1 MGAHK
6 ALIRASLWP
15 ICGPCNSLSLPQAL
29 SSRRQVCVGLPL
41 DLFPNPAI
49 SSLGLPL
56 YLISWSASLSHRLV
70 CLSISSLGLPLY
82 LFPNPAISSLGLP
95 ISSQTQLS
103 HLFLNGSAPS
113 LYWSASLSLLPV
125 WSPGECCLADDCR
138 WHTQNVTKPSPSSH
152 SPVTGVIPV
161 LSHSSSLLI
170 VWGQKTSFSI

>member
-82 LFPNPAISSLGLP
+82 LIAWSASL
-95 ISSQTQLS
+95 SSQTQLS
-103 HLFLNGSAPS
+103 HLFLNGLAPS

-170 VWGQKTSFSI
+170 VSGQKTSFSI